1 MEEKELTQAIKRYLG
16 DDSDNY
22 AIMVTGP
29 WGCGKTHYVEN
40 CLRREVASDGWHIVR
55 VSMFGITSE
64 DIFYDRLLS
73 AILSSKESDIRNSLA
88 DIGSLSGRFGRFFRH
103 KKKKSPESPSRFK
116 RISKDVG
123 ISALMGQMKKAGI
136 QMSVE
141 ARSLVELLLG
151 KGKVIVFD
159 DLERCLLDET
169 RLLGL
174 MDTMIESQGRKV
186 ILLANEKELRSKLA
200 ASDRDGDASRKYL
213 AAKEKLVW
221 RVYPFE
227 PDMKALAHELFRE
240 RLEDLLG
247 CEEGECSDAINRC
260 LASLFGPGESNVR
273 LLKRAMSICDVLE
286 STGYFMGSCDD
297 PRRIATLEN
306 VLALSGKVVRDT
318 MRSGSDEADHNDSR
332 GQSFVEH
339 FMEASSSEGLAALPF
354 IERYLKHGQ
363 VAESETIV
371 AELREFQ
378 VAYHPEGAAAQRAD
392 ASISRWQHR
401 SFQNSDIPVIV
412 EDIASSIIPPSDGG
426 LSFDRYR
433 DALEV
438 LYGIQKCIPD
448 QNVGV
453 QDVVSNMKRA
463 IDAEPEAALSS
474 VEHGIICW
482 QAGGFPKS
490 MERIGAIDELREYIC
505 QKSLSS
511 SVDAARSILEKPEG
525 LRPSDIISV
534 INGERG
540 LTRSAYVLTS
550 LNPELAA
557 RKLAECSNE
566 GVHEV
571 HSAILSSKT
580 RAMMLHADEGAAVR
594 EWLLAFAEAIEPS
607 SASELANRDVLEWI
621 RGNIWEMLGV
631 PREDQQE
638 EPSGP
643 KVGGLAPRDGGQE
656 V

>member
-40 CLRREVASDGWHIVR
+40 CLRREVASDGWHIIR

-88 DIGSLSGRFGRFFRH
+88 DIGSFSGRLGRFFH
-103 KKKKSPESPSRFK
+103 HKKSPENPSRFK
-116 RISKDVG
+116 QISKNVG

-151 KGKVIVFD
+151 KDKVIVFD

-174 MDTMIESQGRKV
+174 MDAMIESQGRKV

-200 ASDRDGDASRKYL
+200 ASDEDGDAGRKYL

-221 RVYPFE
+221 HVYPFG
-227 PDMKALAHELFRE
+227 PDMKALAHELFRK

-260 LASLFGPGESNVR
+260 LASLFGTGESNVR

-286 STGYFMGSCDD
+286 STRYFMGSCDD

-318 MRSGSDEADHNDSR
+318 MRSGSDEADQNDSR

-339 FMEASSSEGLAALPF
+339 FMEASSSEGMAALPF

-363 VAESETIV
+363 VAESETIA

-378 VAYHPEGAAAQRAD
+378 LAYHPEGAAAQRAD

-448 QNVGV
+448 QNVRV

-482 QAGGFPKS
+482 QTGGFPKS
-490 MERIGAIDELREYIC
+490 MERIGDIDELREYIC

-525 LRPSDIISV
+525 LRPGDIISI

-550 LNPELAA
+550 LSPELAA

-594 EWLLAFAEAIEPS
+594 GWLFAFAEAIEPS
-607 SASELANRDVLEWI
+607 SASELANRDVLGWI
-621 RGNIWEMLGV
+621 RRNIWEMLGV

-638 EPSGP
+638 EPPGP